1 MTIQH
6 NREPDPDPTEPS
18 RGAPAAALSV
28 DRPGDALALVRYT
41 FGRLPT
47 ESLVLIGLHGGTTG
61 GHLRLDFAAALN
73 QPRHCAQR
81 AAGWLAGPDAE
92 PVPDAVLAAVFTDS
106 PPTQRQHRGASVMQQ
121 LKQSLSLD
129 YGCPLVK
136 TWYVGA
142 GFVRDFECT
151 DPRCC
156 PYPGLDAAEELAAA
170 LVRSPQL
177 DALPA
182 ASAPGHIIDTFIGVP
197 PAPSAPTE
205 EMVSIARRCTR
216 SAPRGAAALAQWE
229 TSLNEITASGRCDSL
244 TNPGH
249 TALLLRSAE
258 DALLVQAVAP
268 LAAVGLETAQL
279 GCRASTAIE
288 GTEPTAP
295 LAARERAFD
304 HFAAALTGTSA
315 DSPDWERIEAL
326 DALLHLLIPYQGP
339 HRLNLLALKGWIEW
353 AKGSGSSATLAV
365 DRCLQ
370 EEPEHLLGGFF
381 SELFDI
387 SGPCPWAR
395 AKQLSHG
402 WWRSQRPA

>member
-1 MTIQH
+1 MSIQH
-6 NREPDPDPTEPS
+6 NRHSDPDPTDPS
-18 RGAPAAALSV
+18 RAGSAAALSV
-28 DRPGDALALVRYT
+28 ERPGDSLALVRYT

-81 AAGWLAGPDAE
+81 AASWLAGPAAE
-92 PVPDAVLAAVFTDS
+92 PTPDAVLAAVFTDA
-106 PPTQRQHRGASVMQQ
+106 PPAQQQHKGTRVMQQ
-121 LKQSLSLD
+121 LQQILSLEYD
-129 YGCPLVK
+129 CPLVK

-142 GFVRDFECT
+142 GYVRDFECT

-156 PYPGLDAAEELAAA
+156 PYPGLDAEAELASA
-170 LVRSPQL
+170 LIRCPQL

-182 ASAPGHIIDTFIGVP
+182 ASAPGHLIETFLGVP

-205 EMVSIARRCTR
+205 EMVSAARRCTR
-216 SAPRGAAALAQWE
+216 NAHRGTAALKQWE
-229 TSLNEITASGRCDSL
+229 TSLNEITAAGRCESL
-244 TNPGH
+244 VNPGH
-249 TALLLRSAE
+249 AALLLRSAE
-258 DALLVQAVAP
+258 DALLVQALAP
-268 LAAVGLETAQL
+268 LAAVGIETAQA
-279 GCRASTAIE
+279 GCRAE
-288 GTEPTAP
+288 ETEPIP
-295 LAARERAFD
+295 SQAARQQAQQNY
-304 HFAAALTGTSA
+304 AAALTGTTA
-315 DSPDWERIEAL
+315 DSPDWKRIEAL

-370 EEPEHLLGGFF
+370 EEPEHLLGGFL
-381 SELFDI
+381 SELFEA

-402 WWRSQRPA
+402 WWRSQQPA